1 MGGEVLGRAGCR
13 LWSGR
18 PNRARQP
25 LTQPRFALTQRASQW
40 QLCAAVVERCACK
53 ASRIPSSTMA
63 NLLLRSSN
71 ERQTKLNFLPVTP
84 VTPVTPAK
92 PVAIAPVTHDSA
104 DGSHTTPAST
114 RRTSRSSPLLAL
126 GADDTPVEQPA
137 HSPAP
142 AAARKRSATALGADT
157 PDPRPPTKVTVTQP
171 HGELVRITNGVPA
184 LLGVAADELPSTRS
198 SPRPRSAGRLA
209 VPTPTPASASA
220 SASAPSPS
228 PTNGPQAQDKRS
240 LRSHDGGSRLKSDLA
255 IYFSSYDDVIAGLP
269 AQSGTSCA
277 MPC

>member
-1 MGGEVLGRAGCR
+1 
-13 LWSGR
+13 
-18 PNRARQP
+18 
-25 LTQPRFALTQRASQW
+25 
-40 QLCAAVVERCACK
+40 
-53 ASRIPSSTMA
+53 MA

-71 ERQTKLNFLPVTP
+71 ERQTKLNFLP
-84 VTPVTPAK
+84 
-92 PVAIAPVTHDSA
+92 IAPVAAAPISPITPITHDVACST
-104 DGSHTTPAST
+104 HTPPTST

-126 GADDTPVEQPA
+126 GADDTPIQQAA

-142 AAARKRSATALGADT
+142 ATARKRSATALGADA

-184 LLGVAADELPSTRS
+184 LLGLAADELPSARS

-209 VPTPTPASASA
+209 VPTSTSTP
-220 SASAPSPS
+220 ASAPSPA
-228 PTNGPQAQDKRS
+228 NGPQTQDKRS
-240 LRSHDGGSRLKSDLA
+240 LRSQDGGSRLKSDLA

>member
-1 MGGEVLGRAGCR
+1 MGVKCWDEQAAGSGLAGRTE
-13 LWSGR
+13 LD
-18 PNRARQP
+18 NP
-25 LTQPRFALTQRASQW
+25 LTLPRFALTQRASQW

-84 VTPVTPAK
+84 VTPAK
-92 PVAIAPVTHDSA
+92 PVAIAPVTHDAA
-104 DGSHTTPAST
+104 DSSHTTHPTPAST

-126 GADDTPVEQPA
+126 GTDDTPVEQPA

-142 AAARKRSATALGADT
+142 AAARKRSATALGADA

-184 LLGVAADELPSTRS
+184 LLGVAADELSSTRS

-209 VPTPTPASASA
+209 VPTPTHASASASA
-220 SASAPSPS
+220 SASAPSP
-228 PTNGPQAQDKRS
+228 TNGPQPQDKRS